1 MQSETPPTANFVLII
16 WFFDFLIIQIVA
28 VLMIRETKVLLNIF
42 SEEFCLFM
50 IVITLSTRASYVL
63 NPSLA

>member
-1 MQSETPPTANFVLII
+1 MQSETPPATNFVLII
-16 WFFDFLIIQIVA
+16 WWFDFLIIQIVA

-42 SEEFCLFM
+42 SEEFCLFT
-50 IVITLSTRASYVL
+50 IVITLSTLASYVQ